1 MGKPCVVPRPH
12 QAEVPSRQ
20 KHKKN
25 IIISPRREDDFMDVK
40 VIDQHFKLMKQKRE
54 APGKLAGLQ
63 KQVTGKE
70 QTLTITQ
77 QPPVGTASTSEHPGS
92 QHAKK
97 RPL

>member
-25 IIISPRREDDFMDVK
+25 IIISPRREDDFMDFEL
-40 VIDQHFKLMKQKRE
+40 IDQHFKLMKQQRE
-54 APGKLAGLQ
+54 VQGKLAVLQ